1 MPMPCNNISMNIGIC
16 INTKITNTN
25 SSIDINI
32 DINISTNMSVVT
44 VDLLS
49 VAVHE
54 IAPRVVRLGLVG
66 RSYVSGLISHL
77 AYA

>member
-1 MPMPCNNISMNIGIC
+1 MPMPCNNVSMNTGIF
-16 INTKITNTN
+16 INTNIANTN
-25 SSIDINI
+25 NSIDTNI
-32 DINISTNMSVVT
+32 DINISTNMSAMT

-77 AYA
+77 ASA